1 VIVYQ
6 DVDSPL
12 VDLKIARPLEAI
24 SWAAAGNCG
33 PLSPTFFQTW
43 LCEILEGGNV
53 SYAQAVG
60 GLSIAASAGRGATV
74 AYRSLLDY
82 SSGNPVGMLKVA
94 VEPVSIYRDGFES
107 GNTSVW
113 STTVP

>member
-1 VIVYQ
+1 M
-6 DVDSPL
+6 
-12 VDLKIARPLEAI
+12 
-24 SWAAAGNCG
+24 
-33 PLSPTFFQTW
+33 
-43 LCEILEGGNV
+43 

-60 GLSIAASAGRGATV
+60 GLSIAASAGHGATV

-94 VEPVSIYRDGFES
+94 VEPVSIFRDGFES